1 MKIRV
6 RNYFPSE
13 PSWWLLR
20 RLHRPRALRN
30 ASVALV
36 IPPIPRH
43 THTLAHRPSKNQKTL
58 LFCFQVIIYIRN
70 TEFHAND
77 AIHPNTGIR
86 GTCRL
91 TRRLHAAPGTPG
103 TAVVG
108 SRASYLWEI
117 ITGSIPVDSLDTR
130 GDEAAP
136 IEPH

>member
-1 MKIRV
+1 MTRI
-6 RNYFPSE
+6 F
-13 PSWWLLR
+13 
-20 RLHRPRALRN
+20 
-30 ASVALV
+30 
-36 IPPIPRH
+36 IF
-43 THTLAHRPSKNQKTL
+43 RPSKNQKTL

-86 GTCRL
+86 GACRL

-117 ITGSIPVDSLDTR
+117 IIGSIPVDSLDTR

-136 IEPH
+136 IEPHCLTFFFHSRLVVQVSTWLIPVTAMGRDRAF